1 MSDPYVLLW
10 FEAPLQSWGA
20 DSKFGRRDTLK
31 FPSKSGVLGL
41 ICSALGAGGEQTE
54 LLARFA
60 ALDMQIIS
68 YRKTNT
74 KGEKRDKE
82 PLLRDFQ
89 MVGSGYKNGMLPQRD
104 TDYNPWQALL
114 IPKKA
119 DGTPAKD
126 ADGRVSGMKMTYRYY
141 LQDAVFAVALQVPS
155 DLADEIVSALQS
167 PHWDV
172 YLGRKTC
179 IPTELVYQGVFQSID
194 SSFEQADKLAKQ
206 KTLLKDF
213 KVVQGAEEG
222 DENYTLNDVP
232 IRFGEHKQYRD
243 RQVTLSYL

>member
-41 ICSALGAGGEQTE
+41 VCSALGAGGEQTE

-60 ALDMQIIS
+60 TLDMQVLS

-74 KGEKRDKE
+74 KGEKRNKE

-89 MVGSGYKNGMLPQRD
+89 MVGSGYD
-104 TDYNPWQALL
+104 DSNPWEDLL

-119 DGTPAKD
+119 DGSRPNGAGT
-126 ADGRVSGMKMTYRYY
+126 KMTYRYY

-155 DLADEIVSALQS
+155 DLADEIISALQS

-194 SSFEQADKLAKQ
+194 SAFEQADELAKQ
-206 KTLLKDF
+206 KTLLEDF

>member
-41 ICSALGAGGEQTE
+41 VCSALGAGGEQID

-60 ALDMQIIS
+60 PLDMQVIS
-68 YRKTNT
+68 YRKTNS
-74 KGEKRDKE
+74 KGEKRNKE

-89 MVGSGYKNGMLPQRD
+89 MVGSGYD
-104 TDYNPWQALL
+104 DSNPWQTLL
-114 IPKKA
+114 IPKTAEGKKA
-119 DGTPAKD
+119 VG
-126 ADGRVSGMKMTYRYY
+126 GGSKMTYRYY
-141 LQDAVFAVALQVPS
+141 LQDAVFAVALQVPAELS
-155 DLADEIVSALQS
+155 DAIADGLQS

-179 IPTELVYQGVFQSID
+179 IPSELIYQGIFESVEEVFK
-194 SSFEQADKLAKQ
+194 QAGKIAETKKL
-206 KTLLKDF
+206 LVDF
-213 KVVQGAEEG
+213 KVVQGAEDG

-232 IRFGEHKQYRD
+232 IQFGEHKQYRD
-243 RQVTLSYL
+243 RQVTLFNQCA